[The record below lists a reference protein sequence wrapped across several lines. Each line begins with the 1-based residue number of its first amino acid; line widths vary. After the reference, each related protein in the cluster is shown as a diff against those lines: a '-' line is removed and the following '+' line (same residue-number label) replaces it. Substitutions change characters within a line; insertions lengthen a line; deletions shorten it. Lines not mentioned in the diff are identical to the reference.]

1 MKKKEFSLSVFF
13 LEIFFTWPTTKT
25 CQAIPAAIRWKTG
38 SVFSVPAGLC
48 VFCLGYPVRAYVLQ
62 IEQSGYSLAAV
73 RTYHEIGGI
82 RMSIADCMGSLL
94 SVFLFSLRYRASTGA
109 VSVFGVGTMYKW
121 RPSMTAGGAIPDFVY
136 LSLCRNQQKK

>member
-62 IEQSGYSLAAV
+62 IEQVILAAV

-82 RMSIADCMGSLL
+82 RMSIADCMGSLRFRFFFFL
-94 SVFLFSLRYRASTGA
+94 SGTVRTGLIPGRC
-109 VSVFGVGTMYKW
+109 GVGVRCLVLRHVQMAAKHDSRGSY
-121 RPSMTAGGAIPDFVY
+121 S
-136 LSLCRNQQKK
+136 